1 MMSKITSLYIKKK
14 EHRLSKLMIVALLE
28 AYLKQKQNVP
38 FGPADINGSFNGLF
52 NRNLIVRKTV
62 MVQGN
67 TETQWQVT
75 PEAINILKNLGVDL
89 PDNS

>member
-1 MMSKITSLYIKKK
+1 MSKITSLYIKKK

-28 AYLKQKQNVP
+28 AYLKQQQNVP
-38 FGPADINGSFNGLF
+38 FGPVDINGSFNSLY
-52 NRNLIVRKTV
+52 NRDLIVRKPV
-62 MVQGN
+62 MVKGN
-67 TETQWQVT
+67 TETWWQVT

>member
-28 AYLKQKQNVP
+28 AYLKQHQNVP
-38 FGPADINGSFNGLF
+38 FGPVDINGSFNSLY
-52 NRNLIVRKTV
+52 NRNLIVRKPV
-62 MVQGN
+62 VVQGN
-67 TETQWQVT
+67 TETWWQVT

>member
-1 MMSKITSLYIKKK
+1 MAKIASLYLRKKD
-14 EHRLSKLMIVALLE
+14 HRLSKLMIVALVE

-38 FGPADINGSFNGLF
+38 FGPADIKGSFNSLF
-52 NRNLIVRKTV
+52 NRNLIVREPV

-67 TETQWQVT
+67 TETWWQVT

-89 PDNS
+89 P